1 MKRRT
6 EKLLDAYRDGA
17 LAPRK
22 RERVEQWLRGEAGAR
37 ERVEQ
42 IDGIGRAV
50 RAAWTDAPPAPAPEY
65 LIAALR
71 PELTRIDAELASDTL
86 LRRVSGWLTELR
98 RPLPAAALVGAC
110 ALALFA
116 LLPAD
121 AVQPNIPGL
130 AQKFQIK
137 AGGSVTAS
145 PFYDLAQGDKPLLI
159 FEGKDGSTV
168 IWVLDDPDQLSRG
181 SDSDGWA

>member
-22 RERVEQWLRGEAGAR
+22 RERVEQWMRGEAGAR
-37 ERVEQ
+37 ERIEQ
-42 IDGIGRAV
+42 IDGIGRAIRV
-50 RAAWTDAPPAPAPEY
+50 AWTDAPPAPAPEY

-71 PELTRIDAELASDTL
+71 PELARIDDELAGDGM
-86 LRRVSGWLTELR
+86 LRRLSGWLSELF

-116 LLPAD
+116 LLPID
-121 AVQPNIPGL
+121 AAQPNIPGL
-130 AQKFQIK
+130 AQKFQIR
-137 AGGSVTAS
+137 AGRSVTAS
-145 PFYDLAQGDKPLLI
+145 PFYDLAQGDRPLLI
-159 FEGKDGSTV
+159 FEGADGATV
-168 IWVLDDPDQLSRG
+168 IWVLDDPDQLSFA